1 MTKPASN
8 ADSNRVHTVGP
19 VELSCSARRAGR
31 ALASLAGLVIASGLA
46 ASALA
51 AETTGPA
58 GNPATSTPSPATFQI
73 QSYEVSGSTRLAP
86 EKVRELLSDAT
97 GPQVNLSRVRASLV
111 RLQQA
116 YRDAGLPNAS
126 VVLPR
131 QPLTNG
137 IARIRVIED
146 PSIPANSPTLP
157 GWTVPSF
164 EVRHFVVQGNSVLS
178 AEEIDHILGNVSGDS
193 ISPDRLQS
201 ALRNLRQAYV
211 ARGFSNAVVVAP
223 SQVLTDGT
231 VALRITEGAQSR
243 PNIAATATNTP
254 PAPAFEVR
262 RYDVRGNTLL
272 SADHVDQILAS
283 GTGEKVTLPQIQKAL
298 GDLQLAYRDR
308 GWATVAVN
316 LPQQQLTNA
325 TVQVQVVEG
334 TLTEI
339 QVTGNRHYSSN
350 NVVRALP
357 SLRTN
362 TMLNSRVFQRE
373 LDIANQD
380 RDRQI
385 YPVVGPGP
393 EPGTSALT
401 LRVKDRLPLHGR
413 VDVHNQAGPALPEW
427 RINSSIQYRNL
438 WQLEHQA
445 GFFYGFSPES
455 FKNPTPD
462 LDFLLNRPQVAFYGG
477 YYRLPLGQPES
488 VEQQIRAN
496 PGFGFDEG
504 SRQFRLPPASSRA
517 DISFFANAASVDTGV
532 QFTPDTLVSQ
542 TPLLT
547 IVSRDSGRNV
557 IGIESGG
564 AKYNLPITIDERRR
578 LNLSAGVEGKHFGLE
593 SFNTNNFVITT
604 VVTNAQGS
612 QTIRSDLASPQP
624 TRTAGVT
631 YLPLSLGAD
640 FSQTDASGSTTV
652 SLNLTGNFIGS
663 GVDFD
668 RTAYSTKADPT
679 FGKAVLNLRREQ
691 KLYRDWSASLRASGQ
706 FASGPLLP
714 TESLFIGGITSVRG
728 YFEGEDFG
736 DHGWVTGL
744 DLLTPQY
751 KFQFSALSE
760 PVPSWIRGFT
770 FFDAGQRFLSE
781 APAGSPASQTLWSVG
796 FGLSA
801 NVNNLLDLRVTIGVP
816 LADSNNRQAY
826 SPRANVSLG
835 GQF

>member
-1 MTKPASN
+1 MTISATKPS
-8 ADSNRVHTVGP
+8 SPRGRTVGTP
-19 VELSCSARRAGR
+19 EPTRSAGRTRRA
-31 ALASLAGLVIASGLA
+31 LESFAGLVFASGLA

-51 AETTGPA
+51 AETAGPA
-58 GNPATSTPSPATFQI
+58 GTPASQPSSATFLI
-73 QSYEVSGSTRLAP
+73 ESFEVTGSTRLTSAQI
-86 EKVRELLSDAT
+86 RDALQDAT
-97 GPQVNLSRVRASLV
+97 GSNVNLSRIRASLV

-137 IARIRVIED
+137 IALVRVIED
-146 PSIPANSPTLP
+146 ASAPSPAAVLP

-164 EVRHFVVQGNSVLS
+164 EVRHFLVQGNSVLS
-178 AEEIDHILGNVSGDS
+178 AEEIDQVLGNVSGNTV
-193 ISPDRLQS
+193 SPAQLQS
-201 ALRNLRQAYV
+201 ALRQLREAYV
-211 ARGFSNAVVVAP
+211 ARGYSNAVVQAP
-223 SQVLTDGT
+223 SQVLTEGT
-231 VALRITEGAQSR
+231 VALRITEGAPFR
-243 PNIAATATNTP
+243 PAVASATNTP
-254 PAPAFEVR
+254 PAPAFAVR
-262 RYDVRGNTLL
+262 RYDVQGNSLL
-272 SADHVDQILAS
+272 SPEQIQKLLAS
-283 GTGEKVTLPQIQKAL
+283 ATGDAVTLPQIQKAL

-325 TVQVQVVEG
+325 VVQVRVVEG
-334 TLTEI
+334 ALTEI
-339 QVTGNRHYSSN
+339 QVTGNRHFSSN

-362 TMLNSRVFQRE
+362 TLLNSRIFQRE

-393 EPGTSALT
+393 DPGTSALT

-413 VDVHNQAGPALPEW
+413 VEVHNQVAPALPEW

-438 WQLEHQA
+438 WQREHQV
-445 GFFYGFSPES
+445 GFFYGFSPEA

-462 LDFLLNRPQVAFYGG
+462 LDFLLNRPQIAFYGG
-477 YYRLPLGQPES
+477 YYRLPLGQAES
-488 VEQQIRAN
+488 VEEQIRAN

-504 SRQFRLPPASSRA
+504 SRQFRLPPASTRP
-517 DISFFANAASVDTGV
+517 DLSFFANAASVDTGV
-532 QFTPDTLVSQ
+532 QFTPDKVVSQ

-564 AKYNLPITIDERRR
+564 TRLSIPFVIDDRRR

-612 QTIRSDLASPQP
+612 QTIRSDVASPQP
-624 TRTAGVT
+624 TRASGVT
-631 YLPLSLGAD
+631 YLPVTLAAD
-640 FSQTDASGSTTV
+640 YSQTDASGSTT
-652 SLNLTGNFIGS
+652 LGLTLTGNILGK
-663 GVDFD
+663 GADFD
-668 RTAYSTKADPT
+668 RTAYSAKADPA
-679 FGKAVLNLRREQ
+679 FGKAVLNFRREQ
-691 KLYRDWSASLRASGQ
+691 KLLREWSASLRASGQ
-706 FASGPLLP
+706 VASGPLLP

-728 YFEGEDFG
+728 YYEGEDFG
-736 DHGWVTGL
+736 DHGWVAGL
-744 DLLTPQY
+744 DLLSPQFR
-751 KFQFSALSE
+751 FQFSTLSE
-760 PVPSWIRGFT
+760 PVPSWIRAFAFIDG
-770 FFDAGQRFLSE
+770 GQRFLSA
-781 APAGSPASQTLWSVG
+781 APAGSAASQTLWSVG
-796 FGLSA
+796 AGLSA
-801 NVNNLLDLRVTIGVP
+801 NVNNLLDLRVTLGIP
-816 LADSNNRQAY
+816 LADSNNREAL

>member
-1 MTKPASN
+1 MTIPASN
-8 ADSNRVHTVGP
+8 AASYRDRTAGFPEFHN
-19 VELSCSARRAGR
+19 SARRSRR
-31 ALASLAGLVIASGLA
+31 ALESFAGLVLASGLA

-51 AETTGPA
+51 AETGGPA
-58 GNPATSTPSPATFQI
+58 GIPAASQTSPATFQI
-73 QSYEVSGSTRLAP
+73 QSFEVTGSTRLSP
-86 EKVRELLSDAT
+86 TQIREALRDAT
-97 GPQVNLSRVRASLV
+97 GPSVNLSRIRASLV

-116 YRDAGLPNAS
+116 YRDSGLPNAS

-137 IARIRVIED
+137 VALVRVIED
-146 PSIPANSPTLP
+146 ASAPAPRPVLP

-178 AEEIDHILGNVSGDS
+178 AEEIDQVLGNVPGDS
-193 ISPDRLQS
+193 VSPEKLQT
-201 ALRNLRQAYV
+201 ALRQLREAYV
-211 ARGFSNAVVVAP
+211 ARGYSNAVVVAP

-231 VALRITEGAQSR
+231 VALRITEGTLSR
-243 PNIAATATNTP
+243 ATVAAATNTP

-262 RYDVRGNTLL
+262 SYNVRGNTLL
-272 SADHVDQILAS
+272 PAEQVEQILAS
-283 GTGEKVTLPQIQKAL
+283 GTGAKVTLPQIQKAL

-308 GWATVAVN
+308 GWATVAVS

-325 TVQVQVVEG
+325 IVQVQVVEG

-339 QVTGNRHYSSN
+339 QVTGNRHFSSN

-362 TMLNSRVFQRE
+362 TLLNSRVFQRE
-373 LDIANQD
+373 LDLANQD

-401 LRVKDRLPLHGR
+401 LRVKDRFPLHGR

-427 RINSSIQYRNL
+427 RINSSVQYRNL
-438 WQLEHQA
+438 WQREHQV

-477 YYRLPLGQPES
+477 YYRLPLGEPES

-504 SRQFRLPPASSRA
+504 SRQFRLPPASSRP

-532 QFTPDTLVSQ
+532 QFTPDKVVSQ

-564 AKYNLPITIDERRR
+564 AKLNLPFVFDDRRR
-578 LNLSAGVEGKHFGLE
+578 LNLSAGIEGKHFGLE

-624 TRTAGVT
+624 TRTSGVT
-631 YLPLSLGAD
+631 YLPLTVAAD
-640 FSQTDASGSTTV
+640 YSQTDSGGSTT
-652 SLNLTGNFIGS
+652 LGLTLTGNFLGH
-663 GVDFD
+663 GADFD
-668 RTAYSTKADPT
+668 RTAYSPKADPA
-679 FGKAVLNLRREQ
+679 FGKAVINFRREQ
-691 KLYRDWSASLRASGQ
+691 KLYREWSASVRASGQ
-706 FASGPLLP
+706 VASGPLLP
-714 TESLFIGGITSVRG
+714 TESLFIGGISTVRG
-728 YFEGEDFG
+728 YYEGEDFG
-736 DHGWVTGL
+736 DHGWIAGL

-751 KFQFSALSE
+751 RFQFSTLSE

-770 FFDAGQRFLSE
+770 FFDAGQRFLSD
-781 APAGSPASQTLWSVG
+781 APTGSPASQTLWSVG
-796 FGLSA
+796 VGLSA
-801 NVNNLLDLRVTIGVP
+801 NVNNLLDLRVTLGIP
-816 LADSNNRQAY
+816 LADSNNREAY

>member
-1 MTKPASN
+1 MTIPASN
-8 ADSNRVHTVGP
+8 PSSDHGRTGGTSGP
-19 VELSCSARRAGR
+19 ACSARPSRR
-31 ALASLAGLVIASGLA
+31 TLESLAGLVLASGLA

-51 AETTGPA
+51 AETAGPSA
-58 GNPATSTPSPATFQI
+58 SPATSQASPATFTI
-73 QSYEVSGSTRLAP
+73 QSFDVTGSTRLSPAQI
-86 EKVRELLSDAT
+86 RDALQDAT
-97 GPQVNLSRVRASLV
+97 GPNVNLSRIRASLV

-137 IARIRVIED
+137 IALVRVIED
-146 PSIPANSPTLP
+146 ASATVARPVLP

-178 AEEIDHILGNVSGDS
+178 AEEIDQVLGNVSGNS
-193 ISPDRLQS
+193 VSPGQLQS
-201 ALRNLRQAYV
+201 ALRQLREAYV
-211 ARGFSNAVVVAP
+211 ARGYSNAVVLAP

-231 VALRITEGAQSR
+231 IALRITEGAISR
-243 PNIAATATNTP
+243 PTVAAATNTP

-262 RYDVRGNTLL
+262 RYNVRGNTLL
-272 SADHVDQILAS
+272 PAEQVEQILAT

-325 TVQVQVVEG
+325 IVQVQVVEG
-334 TLTEI
+334 TLTDI
-339 QVTGNRHYSSN
+339 QVAGNRHYSSN
-350 NVVRALP
+350 NIVRALP

-362 TMLNSRVFQRE
+362 APLNSRVFQRE
-373 LDIANQD
+373 LDLANQD

-401 LRVKDRLPLHGR
+401 LRVKDRFPLHGR
-413 VDVHNQAGPALPEW
+413 VDVHNQSGPALPEW
-427 RINSSIQYRNL
+427 RINSSIQFRNL
-438 WQLEHQA
+438 WQREHQV

-488 VEQQIRAN
+488 VEEQIRAN

-504 SRQFRLPPASSRA
+504 SRQFRLPPASSRP
-517 DISFFANAASVDTGV
+517 DISFFANAASVDTGI
-532 QFTPDTLVSQ
+532 QFTPDKVVSQ

-564 AKYNLPITIDERRR
+564 AKFNLPIAFDDRHR
-578 LNLSAGVEGKHFGLE
+578 LNLSAGIEGKHFGLE

-624 TRTAGVT
+624 TRTTGVT
-631 YLPLSLGAD
+631 YLPLTFAAD
-640 FSQTDASGSTTV
+640 YSQTDTSGSTAIGLT
-652 SLNLTGNFIGS
+652 LTGNVLGN
-663 GVDFD
+663 GADFD
-668 RTAYSTKADPT
+668 RTAYSAKADPT
-679 FGKAVLNLRREQ
+679 FGKAVLNFRREQ
-691 KLYRDWSASLRASGQ
+691 KLFREWSASLRASGQ
-706 FASGPLLP
+706 LASGPLLP
-714 TESLFIGGITSVRG
+714 TESLFIGGISSVRG

-736 DHGWVTGL
+736 DHGWIAGL
-744 DLLTPQY
+744 DLLTPQF

-770 FFDAGQRFLSE
+770 FIDGGQRFLAD

-796 FGLSA
+796 FGLTA
-801 NVNNLLDLRVTIGVP
+801 NVNNLVDLRVTLGLP
-816 LADSNNRQAY
+816 LADSINREAL

>member
-1 MTKPASN
+1 MTIPASN
-8 ADSNRVHTVGP
+8 AASDRARTAGPSEPNR
-19 VELSCSARRAGR
+19 SARRSR
-31 ALASLAGLVIASGLA
+31 RTLESFAGLVLASGLA

-51 AETTGPA
+51 AETAGPA
-58 GNPATSTPSPATFQI
+58 GTPSASQTSPATFQI
-73 QSYEVSGSTRLAP
+73 QSFEVTGSTRLSPAQI
-86 EKVRELLSDAT
+86 RETLQDAT
-97 GPQVNLSRVRASLV
+97 GPRVNLARIRASLV

-131 QPLTNG
+131 HPLTNG
-137 IARIRVIED
+137 IALVRVIED
-146 PSIPANSPTLP
+146 ASIPAPRPVLP
-157 GWTVPSF
+157 SWTVPSF

-178 AEEIDHILGNVSGDS
+178 AEEIDQVLGNVSGDS
-193 ISPDRLQS
+193 VSPGQLQS
-201 ALRNLRQAYV
+201 ALRQLREAYV
-211 ARGFSNAVVVAP
+211 ARGYSNAVVLAP

-231 VALRITEGAQSR
+231 VALRINEGPLSR
-243 PNIAATATNTP
+243 AAVASTTNMP
-254 PAPAFEVR
+254 PAPGFEVR
-262 RYDVRGNTLL
+262 RYNVRGNTLL
-272 SADHVDQILAS
+272 PAEQVERILAS
-283 GTGEKVTLPQIQKAL
+283 GTGDKVTLPQIQKAL

-308 GWATVAVN
+308 GWATVAVS

-339 QVTGNRHYSSN
+339 QVTGNRHFSSN

-362 TMLNSRVFQRE
+362 TLLNSRVFQRE
-373 LDIANQD
+373 LDLANQD

-438 WQLEHQA
+438 WQREHQV

-477 YYRLPLGQPES
+477 YYRLPLGEPES

-504 SRQFRLPPASSRA
+504 SRQFRLPPASSRP

-532 QFTPDTLVSQ
+532 QFTPDKVVSQ

-557 IGIESGG
+557 ISIESGG
-564 AKYNLPITIDERRR
+564 AKFNLPIAIDDRRR

-624 TRTAGVT
+624 TRTTGVT
-631 YLPLSLGAD
+631 YLPLTLAAD
-640 FSQTDASGSTTV
+640 YSQTDSGGSTTV
-652 SLNLTGNFIGS
+652 GLTLTGNVLGH
-663 GVDFD
+663 GADFD
-668 RTAYSTKADPT
+668 RTAYSTKADPA
-679 FGKAVLNLRREQ
+679 FGKAVVNFRREQ
-691 KLYRDWSASLRASGQ
+691 KLPREWSATLRASGQ
-706 FASGPLLP
+706 VASGPLLP

-770 FFDAGQRFLSE
+770 FFDAGQRFLSD
-781 APAGSPASQTLWSVG
+781 APAGSPSSQTLWSVG

-801 NVNNLLDLRVTIGVP
+801 NINNLLDLRVTIGVP
-816 LADSNNRQAY
+816 LADSNNREAY

>member
-1 MTKPASN
+1 MTIPAPN
-8 ADSNRVHTVGP
+8 AASDRDRTVGFP
-19 VELSCSARRAGR
+19 EFHNSARRSRR
-31 ALASLAGLVIASGLA
+31 ALETFAGLVLASGLA

-51 AETTGPA
+51 AETTGPT
-58 GNPATSTPSPATFQI
+58 GTPAASQTSPATFQI
-73 QSYEVSGSTRLAP
+73 QSFEVTGSTRLSPAQI
-86 EKVRELLSDAT
+86 RETLQDAT
-97 GPQVNLSRVRASLV
+97 GPSVNLSRIRASLV

-137 IARIRVIED
+137 IALVRVIED
-146 PSIPANSPTLP
+146 ASIPAPRPVLA

-178 AEEIDHILGNVSGDS
+178 AEEIDQVLGNVSGDS
-193 ISPDRLQS
+193 VSPGQLQS
-201 ALRNLRQAYV
+201 ALRQLREAYV
-211 ARGFSNAVVVAP
+211 ARGYSNAVVLAP

-231 VALRITEGAQSR
+231 VALRINEGPLSR
-243 PNIAATATNTP
+243 AAVASTTNTP
-254 PAPAFEVR
+254 PAPGFEVR
-262 RYDVRGNTLL
+262 RYNVRGNTLL
-272 SADHVDQILAS
+272 PAEQVEQILAS
-283 GTGEKVTLPQIQKAL
+283 GTGDKVTLPQIQKAL

-308 GWATVAVN
+308 GWATVAVS

-339 QVTGNRHYSSN
+339 QVTGNRHFSSN

-362 TMLNSRVFQRE
+362 TLLNSRVFQRE
-373 LDIANQD
+373 LDLANQD

-401 LRVKDRLPLHGR
+401 LRVKDRFPLHGR
-413 VDVHNQAGPALPEW
+413 VDVHNQSGPALPEW

-438 WQLEHQA
+438 WQREHQV

-504 SRQFRLPPASSRA
+504 SRQFRLPPASSRP

-532 QFTPDTLVSQ
+532 QFTPDKVVSQ

-564 AKYNLPITIDERRR
+564 AKFNLPIAIDDRRR

-624 TRTAGVT
+624 TRTTGVT
-631 YLPLSLGAD
+631 YLPLTFAAD
-640 FSQTDASGSTTV
+640 YSQTDSGGSTAIGLT
-652 SLNLTGNFIGS
+652 LTGNFLGH
-663 GVDFD
+663 GADFD
-668 RTAYSTKADPT
+668 RAAYSTQADPA
-679 FGKAVLNLRREQ
+679 FGKAVINLRREQ
-691 KLYRDWSASLRASGQ
+691 KLPREWSASVRASGQ
-706 FASGPLLP
+706 LASGPLLP

-736 DHGWVTGL
+736 DHGWVAGL

-770 FFDAGQRFLSE
+770 FFDAGQRFLSD
-781 APAGSPASQTLWSVG
+781 APTGSPASQTLWSVG
-796 FGLSA
+796 VGLSA

-816 LADSNNRQAY
+816 LADSNNREAY

>member
-1 MTKPASN
+1 MTIPASN
-8 ADSNRVHTVGP
+8 AASDRDRTAGFPEFHN
-19 VELSCSARRAGR
+19 SARRSRR
-31 ALASLAGLVIASGLA
+31 ALESFAGLVLASGLA

-51 AETTGPA
+51 AETGGPV
-58 GNPATSTPSPATFQI
+58 GSPAAAQTSPATFQI
-73 QSYEVSGSTRLAP
+73 QSFEVTGSTRLSP
-86 EKVRELLSDAT
+86 TQIREALQDAT
-97 GPQVNLSRVRASLV
+97 GPNVNLSRIRASLV

-137 IARIRVIED
+137 IAAVRVIED
-146 PSIPANSPTLP
+146 ASAPAPRPVLP

-178 AEEIDHILGNVSGDS
+178 AEEINQVLGNVSGDS
-193 ISPDRLQS
+193 VSPEKLQT
-201 ALRNLRQAYV
+201 ALRQLREAYV
-211 ARGFSNAVVVAP
+211 ARGYSNAAVLAP

-231 VALRITEGAQSR
+231 VALRIMEGALSR
-243 PNIAATATNTP
+243 TTVAAATNTP

-262 RYDVRGNTLL
+262 RYNVRGNTLL
-272 SADHVDQILAS
+272 PAEQLEQILAS
-283 GTGEKVTLPQIQKAL
+283 GTGDKVTLPQIQKAL

-308 GWATVAVN
+308 GWATVAVS

-325 TVQVQVVEG
+325 IVQVQVVEG
-334 TLTEI
+334 TLTDI
-339 QVTGNRHYSSN
+339 QVTGNRHFSSN

-362 TMLNSRVFQRE
+362 TLLNSRVFQRE
-373 LDIANQD
+373 LDLANQD

-401 LRVKDRLPLHGR
+401 LRVKDRFPLHGR
-413 VDVHNQAGPALPEW
+413 VDVHNQSGPALPEW
-427 RINSSIQYRNL
+427 RINSSVQYRNL
-438 WQLEHQA
+438 WQREHQV

-504 SRQFRLPPASSRA
+504 SRQFRLPPASSRP

-532 QFTPDTLVSQ
+532 QFTPDKVVSQ

-564 AKYNLPITIDERRR
+564 AKLNLPFVFDDRRR

-624 TRTAGVT
+624 TRTSGVT
-631 YLPLSLGAD
+631 YLPLTFAAD
-640 FSQTDASGSTTV
+640 YSQTDSGGSTTV
-652 SLNLTGNFIGS
+652 GLTLTGNFLGH
-663 GVDFD
+663 GAEFD
-668 RTAYSTKADPT
+668 GTAYSAKADPA
-679 FGKAVLNLRREQ
+679 FGKAVLNFRREQ
-691 KLYRDWSASLRASGQ
+691 KLYREWSASVRASGQ
-706 FASGPLLP
+706 LATGPLLP
-714 TESLFIGGITSVRG
+714 TESLFIGGISSVRG

-736 DHGWVTGL
+736 DHGWIAGL

-770 FFDAGQRFLSE
+770 FFDAGQRFLSD

-796 FGLSA
+796 VGLSA
-801 NVNNLLDLRVTIGVP
+801 NVNNLLDLRVTLGIP
-816 LADSNNRQAY
+816 LADSNNREAY